1 MKHLDG
7 RASSVVSAPLVT
19 CFAVLAAVDRYPS
32 WSEFV
37 REVVAVEHDDHGR
50 PSRAH
55 VVVEVPRSPFGK
67 RFEFDVAI
75 RTAPLRSVHVTR
87 LPNTPVD
94 ADQLSLSW
102 SLFED
107 RGTRVVLEFSASAS
121 FLPGLVPLP
130 GVGDLIAGTLLK
142 DAAPRLGAAIAP
154 AGRGACTQ

>member
-1 MKHLDG
+1 M
-7 RASSVVSAPLVT
+7 SAPLAT

-37 REVVAVEHDDHGR
+37 REVVDVECDDHRR

-55 VVVEVPRSPFGK
+55 VVVHVPQSPFGK

-75 RTAPLRSVHVTR
+75 RTVPPRAVHVTR
-87 LPNTPVD
+87 LPNTPAD

-102 SLFED
+102 SLSD
-107 RGTRVVLEFSASAS
+107 DGGTRVVLEFSASVS

-130 GVGDLIAGTLLK
+130 GVGDLIAGTLLE
-142 DAAPRLGAAIAP
+142 DAASRLGGIAP
-154 AGRGACTQ
+154 AGRAACTQ